1 MQRQTELKKW
11 LQGIFPDQSFE
22 LTFAAADADF
32 RRYFRATFSDGHSI
46 ICMDAPPEKMSIA
59 PYLKVQQVF
68 NMVNVPKIYAHD
80 ETQGFMAI
88 QDLGKAPYLAA

>member
-11 LQGIFPDQSFE
+11 LQGVFPDQSFE

-46 ICMDAPPEKMSIA
+46 IC
-59 PYLKVQQVF
+59 
-68 NMVNVPKIYAHD
+68 H
-80 ETQGFMAI
+80 GC
-88 QDLGKAPYLAA
+88 AAQ